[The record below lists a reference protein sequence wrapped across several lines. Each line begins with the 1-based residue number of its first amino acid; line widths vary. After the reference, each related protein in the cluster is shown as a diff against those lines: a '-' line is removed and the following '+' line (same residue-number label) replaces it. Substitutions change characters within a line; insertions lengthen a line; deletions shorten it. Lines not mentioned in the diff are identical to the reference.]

1 MKKKPTKR
9 KKKTDKLPLKDMP
22 DTIKLSDK
30 LSEEE
35 LIAYRLSEGGEL
47 PVFVTSKKRSH
58 AEHVRI
64 VNSYCGIFAGMGY
77 SVDDYLR
84 EKKAEREA
92 ENRD

>member
-1 MKKKPTKR
+1 MKKKPAKR
-9 KKKTDKLPLKDMP
+9 QKKTAKPLLKDLP
-22 DTIKLSDK
+22 ERFKISDR

-35 LIAYRLSEGGEL
+35 LIAYRISEGGDL
-47 PVFVTSKKRSH
+47 PIHVPKKRSH

-64 VNSYCGIFAGMGY
+64 VKSYRGIFAGMGY

-92 ENRD
+92 ENR